1 MTGTIS
7 SWIYAKLR
15 AEIVAATLPPGAKLR
30 IGEICARYQVTSTPV
45 REALNK
51 LTSEHLVIRHEQRGF
66 SIPLASLADLSEL
79 TQTRCWV
86 EAIALRES
94 MMHGT
99 DAWRAGL
106 HDALVGLTTTER
118 STDRSSFQEN
128 PEWEAAHR
136 IFHLALIGNCPSRR
150 LIGFCAQLADQATRY
165 RRLAM
170 AAVYPRRDVSHEH
183 RTIAD
188 ATLSGN
194 TEEAVAALLNHYRR
208 TADIVAESGLDAQ
221 P

>member
-15 AEIVAATLPPGAKLR
+15 AEIVAASLPPGAKLR
-30 IGEICARYQVTSTPV
+30 IDDLCARYQVTSTPV

-51 LTSEHLVIRHEQRGF
+51 LTSEHLVVRHEQRGF
-66 SIPLASLADLSEL
+66 SIPLATSADLTEL

-94 MMHGT
+94 MSHGT
-99 DAWRAGL
+99 EAWRARL
-106 HDALVGLTTTER
+106 HEALEELTTTER
-118 STDRSSFQEN
+118 STERSTFQEN
-128 PEWEAAHR
+128 PDWEGAHR
-136 IFHLALIGNCPSRR
+136 TFHLALIGNCPSRR

-183 RTIAD
+183 RAIAD
-188 ATLSGN
+188 AALSGD
-194 TEEAVAALLNHYRR
+194 TEAAVAALLQHYHR
-208 TADIVAESGLDAQ
+208 TADIVAGVGAGRR
-221 P
+221 